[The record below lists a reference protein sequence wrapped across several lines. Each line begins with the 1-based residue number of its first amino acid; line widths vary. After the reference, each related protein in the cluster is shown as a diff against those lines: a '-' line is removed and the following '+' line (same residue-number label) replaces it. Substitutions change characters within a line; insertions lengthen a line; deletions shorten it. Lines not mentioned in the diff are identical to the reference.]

1 MKTIK
6 WLDRNFEILLM
17 VCALLVIVFVMGA
30 QVVAR
35 KFLGASIEWSE
46 EMGRYLFVWMGF
58 LSISYTLHADTII
71 RLEILDTILPASVL
85 KFLRVLVQVFMLV
98 MFTYLT
104 CQSFSIVRSTNQRWS
119 SIDISMN
126 YVYGA
131 IPFCFALT
139 VLRLAQGLI
148 LTLRSKPDAKN
159 AKAFAAK
166 EEAEKSR
173 MTEMRKDSEKKC

>member
-35 KFLGASIEWSE
+35 KLLGASIEWSE
-46 EMGRYLFVWMGF
+46 ELGRYLFVWMGF

-98 MFTYLT
+98 MFAYLT
-104 CQSFSIVRSTNQRWS
+104 CQSFSIVRSTNLRVQR
-119 SIDISMN
+119 DAFLLCPDCTAA
-126 YVYGA
+126 GA
-131 IPFCFALT
+131 
-139 VLRLAQGLI
+139 GLD
-148 LTLRSKPDAKN
+148 PH
-159 AKAFAAK
+159 
-166 EEAEKSR
+166 AEKQTGR
-173 MTEMRKDSEKKC
+173 KKCKGVCSERGSGEIPNDGNGEGW